1 MYIRIAALIALSLFV
16 APAMAN
22 KPQLP
27 ATPFTMAQ
35 PVEIIFTQQE
45 LAVDVPDSSA
55 ATAQYGLLGAL
66 IGTAITNAQ
75 VKNGEQRVAELRNLL
90 LDYPFNARMEQSL
103 RAKLAENGILG
114 EQGLR
119 VLHTTWDAD
128 PQSAAANGDAI
139 VLTPRYSILNNF
151 ELLTVKLTLSHV
163 ERSVRSGK
171 KPRQKVRLAR
181 TYTFDFP
188 LEKISGS
195 GAEEDAA
202 RWVSFGRQ
210 PLEHML
216 DLGIDQTTDMLVY
229 DLSTEGREEAARHT
243 RGSSAVRE
251 GDRWSWL
258 RSRGGALTAHYP
270 VDEAHAALLAVA
282 PASME
287 AIASAPETEDLV
299 EQATSDVPQP
309 AVAVIDAPV
318 AQQIPDDAE
327 ATPANGGTSAEAAT
341 NPHR

>member
-1 MYIRIAALIALSLFV
+1 MNIRIAVLILLSLFI

-27 ATPFTMAQ
+27 ATPITTSQ
-35 PVEIIFTQQE
+35 PAEIIFMQQE

-55 ATAQYGLLGAL
+55 ATAQYGLLGAI
-66 IGTAITNAQ
+66 IGSAITNAQ

-151 ELLTVKLTLSHV
+151 ELLSVKLTFNHV
-163 ERSVRSGK
+163 ERTARPGK
-171 KPRQKVRLAR
+171 KPRQKIRLSR
-181 TYTFDFP
+181 TYAFDFP

-202 RWVSFGRQ
+202 RWVSFGRA

-216 DLGIDQTTDMLVY
+216 DLGIDQVTDMLVY
-229 DLSTEGREEAARHT
+229 DLSTEGREEAALQT
-243 RGSSAVRE
+243 RGSSVVRE
-251 GDRWSWL
+251 GGRWNWL
-258 RSRGGALTAHYP
+258 RNRGGALAARYP
-270 VDEAHAALLAVA
+270 VNEAHVATLTLTPVPMEALASDAGAGSAAGQEESDTPLPDAAAIDV
-282 PASME
+282 PASQDTPSDE
-287 AIASAPETEDLV
+287 EPAAENGPSGDIAAD
-299 EQATSDVPQP
+299 
-309 AVAVIDAPV
+309 
-318 AQQIPDDAE
+318 
-327 ATPANGGTSAEAAT
+327 
-341 NPHR
+341 PHR